1 MLLGAI
7 LNPILSYICKTCA
20 VRVFRTPCCKIVFF
34 LWNLAA
40 AWGLHSGGVFRFL
53 PKSGR
58 SRRNKRVVL
67 PPACWKIVVLLWILA
82 AAGGLYAGLVC
93 TLARACMHINPFVF
107 VFSTRAQ
114 WWYICPDN
122 PCYSIST
129 LNFSEFSTKWNHFQL
144 KYIKNLMI
152 FVMSY
157 FFCDVITWWC
167 HDFYYVNLDEKE
179 QN

>member
-58 SRRNKRVVL
+58 SRRN
-67 PPACWKIVVLLWILA
+67 
-82 AAGGLYAGLVC
+82 
-93 TLARACMHINPFVF
+93 
-107 VFSTRAQ
+107 
-114 WWYICPDN
+114 
-122 PCYSIST
+122 ST
-129 LNFSEFSTKWNHFQL
+129 LSSMQNRPHARTHASRKMPLENFQNIPSPWAYKKS
-144 KYIKNLMI
+144 
-152 FVMSY
+152 
-157 FFCDVITWWC
+157 FFESLIYPGQRRVKFELIQCPTHRNGQMTLSRELHTRSIRRNACKDRLIHET
-167 HDFYYVNLDEKE
+167 
-179 QN
+179 